1 MTKAGN
7 GGIMNKLNYSRQ
19 RQAIKDYLTFSKDHP
34 TADDVYMDVRQQFP
48 NISLG
53 TIYRNLK
60 LLIDIGEVIKVSNTD
75 GKDRFDGKTEPH
87 NHFQCVECNKV
98 TDLDFD
104 MENIHKINQL
114 AGDSFEG
121 EITSSSTMFYG
132 TCGDCT

>member
-1 MTKAGN
+1 MQ
-7 GGIMNKLNYSRQ
+7 KLNYSRQ
-19 RQAIKDYLTFSKDHP
+19 RQAIKDCLTFSKMHP

-60 LLIDIGEVIKVSNTD
+60 LLIDIGEVVKVSNKD
-75 GKDRFDGKTEPH
+75 GKDRFDGNPEPH
-87 NHFQCVECNKV
+87 NHFQCVRCNKV
-98 TDLDFD
+98 MDLDFD

-114 AGDSFEG
+114 AGDNFAG

-132 TCGDCT
+132 TCSDCL